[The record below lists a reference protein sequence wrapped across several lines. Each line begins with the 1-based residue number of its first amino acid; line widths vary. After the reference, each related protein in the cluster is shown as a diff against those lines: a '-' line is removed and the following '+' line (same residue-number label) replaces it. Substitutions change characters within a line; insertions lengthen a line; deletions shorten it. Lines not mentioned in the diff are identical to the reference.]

1 MTSYY
6 KIEKKKLQ
14 QIIHNNIKSAI
25 PDAHVKL
32 LIYYKNKKLK
42 NLLISNNNHKCER
55 EPCNHAQFYIGYTTT
70 TVKSR
75 MTAHA
80 QQGSIEKHLME
91 VHHQSKVATQEIMK
105 NITILRK
112 VHNPNDIQIAE
123 ALLIK

>member
-6 KIEKKKLQ
+6 KIEEKQWQ

-25 PDAHVKL
+25 PDVHVKL

-42 NLLISNNNHKCER
+42 KLLISNNNHKYEEHNAVYQFTCER
-55 EPCNHAQFYIGYTTT
+55 EPCNQPQFYIGYSTT

-75 MTAHA
+75 MTAHT
-80 QQGSIEKHLME
+80 QQGSVKKHLME

-105 NITILRK
+105 NIT
-112 VHNPNDIQIAE
+112 HPPEDT
-123 ALLIK
+123 